1 VSSNKSYANKSMEV
15 DTRNSLKKF
24 RKSISYLYKC
34 VQDGF
39 LENTKTTENI
49 SLHAGTKN
57 RTKEQL

>member
-1 VSSNKSYANKSMEV
+1 MEV

-24 RKSISYLYKC
+24 KKSILYLYKC

-57 RTKEQL
+57 RTKETTLT